1 MTEMMVDLLA
11 GNRFDKWMM
20 EFCTPGPPNDMSERP
35 GWVSGELTTDRQPET
50 PPSPDPTLRFSP
62 IPPLPQFTDR
72 EPKVRRGQTEGHET
86 CGDKQQADH
95 RAYPWPKP
103 IQDHAQKQRGQEVDR
118 RSNDKPGACAVAGS
132 KFGNGWG
139 ESTHAR
145 WRTPQ
150 GSVIITHILEMTDSD
165 SPGPPSEDR
174 SCVALMAAHPNTM
187 PPARKFWF
195 EMPCGARVN
204 WIHLVKGAG

>member
-86 CGDKQQADH
+86 CRHKQ
-95 RAYPWPKP
+95 
-103 IQDHAQKQRGQEVDR
+103 
-118 RSNDKPGACAVAGS
+118 
-132 KFGNGWG
+132 
-139 ESTHAR
+139 
-145 WRTPQ
+145 
-150 GSVIITHILEMTDSD
+150 
-165 SPGPPSEDR
+165 
-174 SCVALMAAHPNTM
+174 
-187 PPARKFWF
+187 
-195 EMPCGARVN
+195 
-204 WIHLVKGAG
+204 